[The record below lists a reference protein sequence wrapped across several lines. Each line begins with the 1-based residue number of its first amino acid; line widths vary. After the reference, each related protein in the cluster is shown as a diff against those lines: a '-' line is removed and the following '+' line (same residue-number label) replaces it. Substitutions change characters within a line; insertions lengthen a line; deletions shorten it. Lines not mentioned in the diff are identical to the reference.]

1 MNTKT
6 NDLKTCE
13 IARCEKFI
21 CGNKVQY
28 KLIRCSDEIYR
39 ICVSDDLSKASA
51 EFKANFFDI
60 VGLFKT
66 MVDTETLPT
75 NIPDISEDY
84 NFLQQM

>member
-28 KLIRCSDEIYR
+28 ELIRCSDETYR
-39 ICVSDDLSKASA
+39 ICASDDQSEFSS

-60 VGLFKT
+60 VELFKT
-66 MVDTETLPT
+66 MVNTQTLPE
-75 NIPDISEDY
+75 NIPDIAEDY
-84 NFLQQM
+84 KFLHQM